1 MHTRLFIFHPV
12 NFLTIY
18 LFNYY
23 NCSLLMPAK
32 YSIKDLERLSGIKA
46 HTLRIWEQRYA
57 ILRPER
63 SDTNIR
69 YYSNGDLKRILNISL
84 LNNNGHKISKIA
96 SLSDEEII
104 REVEKLLNNYNK
116 ESDQIENL
124 VLCVMDFNEERF
136 DKTITNS
143 VIHFGFE
150 NTMEKIVFPF
160 LKHLGNMWQVGMI
173 TPAQEHFL
181 SNLIRQKLIVGI
193 DGIMPNTLGQ
203 PKNCI
208 LFLPNG
214 ELHELGLLYANF
226 ILKRKGH
233 RCIYL
238 GQSVPVEDLST
249 ISRISSP
256 DYCVTIITSKIENVE
271 LNDYLKMLEA
281 QLPETKFVVGG
292 RMFLDGPEEFELPK
306 RFSIFEDYS
315 DFKRLIDTI

>member
-1 MHTRLFIFHPV
+1 
-12 NFLTIY
+12 
-18 LFNYY
+18 
-23 NCSLLMPAK
+23 MPAK

-46 HTLRIWEQRYA
+46 HTLRIWEQRYS

-96 SLSDEEII
+96 SLNDEDII
-104 REVEKLLNNYNK
+104 KEAEKLLNNYNK

-124 VLCVMDFNEERF
+124 VLCLMDFNEDRF
-136 DKTITNS
+136 DKTLTNS

-150 NTMEKIVFPF
+150 NTIEKIVFPF

-173 TPAQEHFL
+173 NPAQEHFL

-193 DGIMPNTLGQ
+193 DGLMPNSLNA
-203 PKNCI
+203 PKNCL
-208 LFLPNG
+208 LFLPSN
-214 ELHELGLLYANF
+214 ELHEIGLLYANF

-238 GQSVPVEDLST
+238 GQSVPIEDLAV
-249 ISRISSP
+249 IAKIVNP
-256 DYCVTIITSKIENVE
+256 DYCVSIITSKQEDLEV
-271 LNDYLKMLEA
+271 NDYLKMLANE
-281 QLPETKFVVGG
+281 LPDSQFLLSG
-292 RMFLDGPEEFELPK
+292 RMMIDGPEDYTLPEK
-306 RFSIFEDYS
+306 FRTFEDFS
-315 DFKRLIDTI
+315 SFKEMINNF

>member
-1 MHTRLFIFHPV
+1 
-12 NFLTIY
+12 
-18 LFNYY
+18 
-23 NCSLLMPAK
+23 MPAK

-69 YYSNGDLKRILNISL
+69 YYSNTDLKRILNISL

-96 SLSDEEII
+96 SLNDENIVKEA
-104 REVEKLLNNYNK
+104 EKLLNNYTK

-124 VLCVMDFNEERF
+124 ILCLMDFNEDRF

-173 TPAQEHFL
+173 NPAQEHFL

-193 DGIMPNTLGQ
+193 DGLMPNSLNT
-203 PKNCI
+203 PKNCL
-208 LFLPNG
+208 LFLPSG
-214 ELHELGLLYANF
+214 ELHEMGLLYANF

-238 GQSVPVEDLST
+238 GQSVPVEDLSV
-249 ISRISSP
+249 ISKIMKP
-256 DYCVTIITSKIENVE
+256 DYCISIITSKQEDLE
-271 LNDYLKMLEA
+271 MDEYLKMLA
-281 QLPETKFVVGG
+281 ISLPESHFLISG
-292 RMFLDGPEEFELPK
+292 RMVVDGPEEYTLPENFK
-306 RFSIFEDYS
+306 IFEDFS
-315 DFKRLIDTI
+315 GFKQMINDF